1 MRILISTLIAILIV
15 SMGCAA
21 TAQEASAPSTSA
33 GIRFPL
39 RLLPGYKLQAA
50 AGYDNGPTGKIWKEN
65 GPTINFHMGPYFPEE
80 TESIKKDQILWRE
93 EQIINGQS
101 FTCVYTKSAD
111 LVISHQP
118 LPVANFRAKIHSQQ
132 ELAEILL
139 MVLTFEPKGYL
150 VDPNAIVPSGPID
163 HTLR

>member
-1 MRILISTLIAILIV
+1 MRRLISTLITTLIV

-21 TAQEASAPSTSA
+21 TAQEASASNTSD

-39 RLLPGYKLQAA
+39 RLLRGYKLQTA
-50 AGYDNGPTGKIWKEN
+50 AGIDNGPNGKIWKEN
-65 GPTINFHMGPYFPEE
+65 GPTIDFHIGPYFSEE
-80 TESIKKDQILWRE
+80 TESIRKEEILWRE
-93 EQIINGQS
+93 EQIVNGHS

-118 LPVANFRAKIHSQQ
+118 LPVANFRARIHSQQ

-139 MVLTFEPKGYL
+139 MVLTFEPKGYA
-150 VDPNAIVPSGPID
+150 VDPNAIVPTPKSS
-163 HTLR
+163 R